1 MKKKIIIISSI
12 VLICL
17 ISISIYLIFAHS
29 LEKNND
35 ETIKVA
41 DKKDSVKEKLENS
54 VDNSEKNVE
63 EKFEESIIDDKEDSY
78 TQQTE
83 KKEETKT
90 NNPQKAEKPTSN
102 NQSST
107 TKE

>member
-1 MKKKIIIISSI
+1 MRKKIIIISSI

-17 ISISIYLIFAHS
+17 TSVSIYLIFTHS

-41 DKKDSVKEKLENS
+41 DKKDSEKEKLENS

-63 EKFEESIIDDKEDSY
+63 EKFEESIIDDKEKMQDLRKILNIQY
-78 TQQTE
+78 KE
-83 KKEETKT
+83 KYHVG
-90 NNPQKAEKPTSN
+90 A
-102 NQSST
+102 
-107 TKE
+107 

>member
-29 LEKNND
+29 LEKNID

-41 DKKDSVKEKLENS
+41 DKKDSEKEKLENS
-54 VDNSEKNVE
+54 VDNSEKKCRRKV
-63 EKFEESIIDDKEDSY
+63 
-78 TQQTE
+78 
-83 KKEETKT
+83 
-90 NNPQKAEKPTSN
+90 
-102 NQSST
+102 
-107 TKE
+107 